1 MIKIGEK
8 LGHFLIHS
16 EIGQG
21 GMGTIYFAVD
31 TMLNREVAL
40 KVIHPQL
47 TDNPQLM
54 ERFKIEAMTQARL
67 NHPSI
72 VTIFSFNRIDDEYVI
87 AMEYVEGV
95 SLKEMLLQKKLL
107 HPAEAVDIITQ
118 VAEGLRYAHAHS
130 VIHRDIKPANILISK
145 DGKVKIS
152 DFGIAKI
159 LGVQGLTK
167 TGMLVGTPWYTS
179 PEQIVGKNIDFRTDL
194 YSLGVTFYEVLTG
207 RVPFDSETNSEF
219 QIQKAHLETPPP
231 RPSIY
236 NPEIGIKL
244 EKFILQALQKKVEKR
259 FQNARDMIDELH
271 HIRHDLTK
279 AGLTGPVTATQRI
292 VSPVAGKKRRA
303 LLTPLKALAFL
314 LLLLAGVILFVFLT
328 GKSGMKEGKGGI
340 SGEPP
345 VLAKGTQVREDAGGT
360 TAGAEEKGPRPDS
373 ATAGQ
378 EGQQAEAAE
387 ARPQGKDPVAGKEE
401 TNGTATDPADAG
413 AAKGAPGQQASAGK
427 PAAESGQPVQKTEAR
442 KEPATG
448 VPAQSQESPPQESP
462 VNVEASLA
470 GSLDSNLS
478 RLRGFLEARNLA
490 AAERLCDALIRS
502 GAESRAFPM
511 LGKVKFFLNQ
521 FAAAEQLWVKALQD
535 NLMISLEIV
544 HMHEGMDDYCLG
556 QLKFKKKIVLFNS
569 NSRGDHSLAL
579 MAGTV
584 RSVTLGADMR
594 IHVAGAVGGQEI
606 DESFMVAGKFRRL
619 EKEKFL
625 ADFITRYVL

>member
-244 EKFILQALQKKVEKR
+244 EKFILLALQKNVEKR

-271 HIRHDLTK
+271 HIRNDMTK
-279 AGLTGPVTATQRI
+279 AGLTGPAG
-292 VSPVAGKKRRA
+292 VAGVTQKITAPEAKRRRPLPM
-303 LLTPLKALAFL
+303 LLKLLAFL
-314 LLLLAGVILFVFLT
+314 ALLIAGVALFVFIA
-328 GKSGMKEGKGGI
+328 GRSGMDEDKTAAKSQAQAQTEAVPGGGI
-340 SGEPP
+340 PGGASSGADEKSTEP
-345 VLAKGTQVREDAGGT
+345 A
-360 TAGAEEKGPRPDS
+360 
-373 ATAGQ
+373 
-378 EGQQAEAAE
+378 
-387 ARPQGKDPVAGKEE
+387 
-401 TNGTATDPADAG
+401 AG
-413 AAKGAPGQQASAGK
+413 AAQENPPATIPTAKDQEKSAVTSGEDKGSPNEPGPGGATSTAAVEPPGSTGTV
-427 PAAESGQPVQKTEAR
+427 PATGQPGKKVEPQ
-442 KEPATG
+442 KEPATTTP
-448 VPAQSQESPPQESP
+448 PAAGESAPQEAP
-462 VNVEASLA
+462 EGVERLGDLDGSLA
-470 GSLDSNLS
+470 
-478 RLRGFLEARNLA
+478 RLRGLLEARNLVA
-490 AAERLCDALIRS
+490 ANRLADALIRS
-502 GAESRAFPM
+502 GPDSRAFPL

-521 FAAAEQLWVKALQD
+521 FPAAGELWAKALQG
-535 NLMISLEIV
+535 NLMVSLEVV
-544 HMHEGMDDYCLG
+544 HMHGGLDDYCLG

-569 NSRGDHSLAL
+569 NSRGDHRVAL

-606 DESFMVAGKFRRL
+606 DESFMVANKFRRL

-625 ADFITRYVL
+625 VDFINQYVL